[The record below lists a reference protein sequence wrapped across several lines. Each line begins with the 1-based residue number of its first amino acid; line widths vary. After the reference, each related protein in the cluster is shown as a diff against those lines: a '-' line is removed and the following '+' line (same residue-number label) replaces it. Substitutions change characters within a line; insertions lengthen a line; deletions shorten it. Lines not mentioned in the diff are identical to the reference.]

1 MAEES
6 RQVVKFSFYKVHPTW
21 RREERDSREQH
32 KRELA
37 NVVARFAQHNLLR
50 AYTLVGLRGDVD
62 FLLWQ
67 VADTLEDVQSL
78 ATEVYRTEFGGFLSM
93 PYSYL
98 ALTRKSPYLGTHRHF
113 GQEGGRAAADP
124 DQRPYLVVYPFV
136 KTHDWYQLPY
146 EERQRMMQQH
156 FTVGHKYPNVRINTT
171 YSFGLDD
178 QEHVVAF
185 EVADLGD
192 FLELVMELRE
202 SEARPY
208 TLSDTPIFTCIAAP
222 IDKVLESLG

>member
-6 RQVVKFSFYKVHPTW
+6 RQVVKFSFYRVHPTW
-21 RREERDSREQH
+21 RREDSDSREQH

-37 NVVARFAQHNLLR
+37 KAIAKFAQRNLLR

-78 ATEVYRTEFGGFLSM
+78 ATEVYRTELGGFLSM

-113 GQEGGRAAADP
+113 GQEGTGPDADA
-124 DQRPYLVVYPFV
+124 DQRPYLVIYPFV
-136 KTHDWYQLPY
+136 KTHDWFQLPH
-146 EERQRMMQQH
+146 EERLRMMQQH
-156 FTVGHKYPNVRINTT
+156 FAIGHKYPGVRVNTT

-208 TLSDTPIFTCIAAP
+208 TLRDTPIFTCIAAP